1 MTPVRQMERW
11 TDRETEKNDMAEA
24 VAAAAFSFPFSF
36 SSQEARVR
44 AAVSHNIL
52 TMMRDR
58 GYARPPRDV
67 TAEMLLLTSSSPQ
80 SSSPPHKIVRIYR
93 WDRGGDGQGG
103 KGGDKEEDTGIP
115 PAAVSLLFACE
126 SFRLRADDL
135 RCISAVVSSASS
147 LSVLPAAD
155 TTALIL
161 TNGGVTAYTLPL
173 IAALTAKTGVAV
185 ELWTTRELQFNPVL
199 HVLAAPHVP
208 LVGDELAAFRARID
222 PADLPVLLA
231 SDAIARHYAFP
242 PGTVVRIDRALPGV
256 APSPA
261 YRVVAG
267 SPS

>member
-1 MTPVRQMERW
+1 MDGQG
-11 TDRETEKNDMAEA
+11 DRKNDMAEA

-80 SSSPPHKIVRIYR
+80 SSYPPHKIVRIYR
-93 WDRGGDGQGG
+93 WDRWDG
-103 KGGDKEEDTGIP
+103 KGEEGEKGEKKGIP

-147 LSVLPAAD
+147 SSSSSVLPAAD
-155 TTALIL
+155 TTVLIL

-208 LVGDELAAFRARID
+208 LVGDELAAFRARIN

-261 YRVVAG
+261 YRVVVAG